1 MSLVKNAAVPAGSRL
16 YFDKYFNSITLL
28 KDLYKQNFG
37 RTGTLRSNRLKQCP
51 LEEEIHIKTELGSVS
66 YSSNLPSNVSCCM
79 DQQQKSNCRK
89 QLL

>member
-66 YSSNLPSNVSCCM
+66 YSSNLLPM
-79 DQQQKSNCRK
+79 
-89 QLL
+89 